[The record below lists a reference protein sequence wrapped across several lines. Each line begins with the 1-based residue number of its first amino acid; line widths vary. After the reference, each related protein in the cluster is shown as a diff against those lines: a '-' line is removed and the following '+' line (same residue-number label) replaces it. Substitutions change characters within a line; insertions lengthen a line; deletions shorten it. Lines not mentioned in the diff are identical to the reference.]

1 MLDAHCHNL
10 EDPSWCRMGE
20 RLFIGTHPW
29 HLDGFDESEL
39 VRRLEADPGLGVGEI
54 GLDRLKTREISPRM
68 RQVFMRQ
75 LVIAAYFRRP
85 VVLHGAK
92 CWGEVTEACKPF
104 KGQIPAFLFHGFSR
118 SEGLLP
124 EIVDL
129 NGYIS
134 VGPAILN
141 DHADNYRALV
151 AKIPRERILAET
163 DNEAGR
169 NADIAAVYAKLKELY
184 GITEKEILENY
195 GRFRT

>member
-29 HLDGFDESEL
+29 HLDGFDEAEL

-54 GLDRLKTREISPRM
+54 GLDRLKAREISPRM

-75 LVIAAYFRRP
+75 LMIAAYFRRP

-118 SEGLLP
+118 SEGLLSG
-124 EIVDL
+124 IIDL

-151 AKIPRERILAET
+151 AKIQRERILAET

>member
-29 HLDGFDESEL
+29 HLDGFDEAEL

-118 SEGLLP
+118 SEGLLSG
-124 EIVDL
+124 IIDL

>member
-1 MLDAHCHNL
+1 MPHGGASLH
-10 EDPSWCRMGE
+10 R
-20 RLFIGTHPW
+20 THPW
-29 HLDGFDESEL
+29 HFDGFDEAEL

-118 SEGLLP
+118 SEGLLSG
-124 EIVDL
+124 IIDL

>member
-29 HLDGFDESEL
+29 HLDGFDEAEL

-118 SEGLLP
+118 SEGLLS
-124 EIVDL
+124 EISDL